1 MKFIVFLGITHG
13 MYIFLMVHKKT
24 SIWSYSRRKVENCLI
39 CRSYKLDCF
48 LFFCMYC
55 LFEMLNRGVC
65 GMRPVDHHDWHWNL
79 VRDQITSS
87 LSLPLSM
94 CRASWFNSIRFDFCL
109 KNKRINKHWNP
120 NATSLSF
127 KAYRFFFLLSY
138 HIESNLSVGNDLRD
152 RCLCD
157 WSRSTHKCSIY
168 TLLRLFTSRFCSLVF
183 VFLFFALFRVLCMHS
198 SFAFDSAVKR
208 RPFEVP
214 WRTTAIIVSY
224 DVCPRNCKHACMHA
238 CVYACCQLEVLN
250 SCMAIIW
257 L

>member
-1 MKFIVFLGITHG
+1 
-13 MYIFLMVHKKT
+13 
-24 SIWSYSRRKVENCLI
+24 
-39 CRSYKLDCF
+39 
-48 LFFCMYC
+48 
-55 LFEMLNRGVC
+55 MLNRGVC

-127 KAYRFFFLLSY
+127 KAYRFFLFFFHTTSKAISVWEMIWETGVCV
-138 HIESNLSVGNDLRD
+138 IEVDRHTSVQYIHCYDV
-152 RCLCD
+152 
-157 WSRSTHKCSIY
+157 
-168 TLLRLFTSRFCSLVF
+168 LRLAFAHSFSCFC
-183 VFLFFALFRVLCMHS
+183 FFAPFLVLCMHS

-238 CVYACCQLEVLN
+238 CVYACYQLEVLN